1 MAAIDYTTLCMKNG
15 KRVESLSVGDC
26 SIDAHKGILII
37 TDERTGKGI
46 CIYDSLPSAACE
58 IGIAEARTIRLDS
71 REEMQ
76 NQGRWEAE
84 KLADLMKHF
93 VVTDRKTGR
102 SVDMK
107 RFFIRHRA
115 VFTEIKEPQKLIIFR
130 LADSVFFWFYNNDAM
145 GGASSYAYILSD
157 NGELSVIASGYG
169 HYNNPALHWIDRGL
183 SESAE
188 TEIAAEF
195 WAEMTSTDTFHNL
208 IAGRVFKGER
218 WNRDGSFTVWTFA
231 KDTLTDKD
239 AVRLYD
245 CISEIQ
251 EERK

>member
-1 MAAIDYTTLCMKNG
+1 MAAIDNTTLCMKNG
-15 KRVESLSVGDC
+15 KRVESLTVGNC
-26 SIDAHKGILII
+26 LIDAYKGILVI

-46 CIYDSLPSAACE
+46 CIADSVPSIAGE
-58 IGIAEARTIRLDS
+58 IGITESRTIRLDS

-93 VVTDRKTGR
+93 AVTDKRTGK

-107 RFFIRHRA
+107 RFFIRHRG

-130 LADSVFFWFYNNDAM
+130 LADSVFFWFYYNDAM
-145 GGASSYAYILSD
+145 GQASYAYILSD

-183 SESAE
+183 SENAE
-188 TEIAAEF
+188 AEIAAEF
-195 WAEMTSTDTFHNL
+195 WTEMTSTDTFHNL

-218 WNRDGSFTVWTFA
+218 WSRDGSFIVWTFA

-239 AVRLYD
+239 AIRLYD
-245 CISEIQ
+245 CISKIQ

>member
-1 MAAIDYTTLCMKNG
+1 MKNG

-58 IGIAEARTIRLDS
+58 IGITEARTIRLDS

-84 KLADLMKHF
+84 EVASLLKRFSVAN
-93 VVTDRKTGR
+93 RKTGK
-102 SVDMK
+102 SVDIGS
-107 RFFIRHRA
+107 FLFRHRA
-115 VFTEIKEPQKLIIFR
+115 KFTEIKEPQKLIIFR

-145 GGASSYAYILSD
+145 GGASYAYILFDS
-157 NGELSVIASGYG
+157 GELSVIASGYG

-195 WAEMTSTDTFHNL
+195 WAEMTRTDTFHNL

-239 AVRLYD
+239 AIRLYD
-245 CISEIQ
+245 HISNIQ
-251 EERK
+251 EARK